1 MKTGRKVG
9 WDLFRVA
16 MVLVVFAFH
25 ANMHLGLSFGI
36 FTRFVAA
43 GSLCMSGF
51 FMLSGAVLYY
61 RYGDEKVFNSGLKGF
76 YLKRFLSLLPLY
88 WAITILFFLDNP
100 VGTDGLKMLPIEIL
114 GIQALFPVDFFMVHN
129 GGTWFVSCLLICYV
143 IFPLI
148 VKLIDGTRR
157 AGLIALCLLLTAFD
171 IYALMITYR
180 FGFVELYSTPV
191 SRCIQFAI
199 GCTVAAVIKTGKNGS
214 MRMPLYAV
222 AAGSAA
228 VTVFLLMITTKMV
241 DNGLFADADILQK
254 LAMYDV
260 VAVPCFAVLIFILG
274 CADTNAGGKILIHAS
289 NLAYAFFLAQ
299 LFIFER
305 SKLAFDAFDIH
316 NNKLKILTAL
326 FICTAFAAVL
336 HFVIE
341 KPCNS
346 FIRKKVL

>member
-1 MKTGRKVG
+1 MNKSRKVG
-9 WDLFRVA
+9 WDLFRVV

-25 ANMHLGLSFGI
+25 ANMHLGLTFGI
-36 FTRFVAA
+36 FTRFVTV

-51 FMLSGAVLYY
+51 FILSGAVLYY

-76 YLKRFLSLLPLY
+76 YIKRFLSLLPLY
-88 WAITILFFLDNP
+88 WAITILYLLDNP
-100 VGTDGLKMLPIEIL
+100 VGVDGMKMLPVEIL

-157 AGLIALCLLLTAFD
+157 AGLVALCLLLTALD
-171 IYALMITYR
+171 IYALMITYKN
-180 FGFVELYSTPV
+180 GFVELYSTPV
-191 SRCIQFAI
+191 SRCMQFAI
-199 GCTVAAVIKTGKNGS
+199 GCTVAAIIKTGKNGS
-214 MRMPLYAV
+214 VKMPLYSV

-228 VTVFLLMITTKMV
+228 VTVVLLIITTKMV

-260 VAVPCFAVLIFILG
+260 IAVPAFAALIFMLG
-274 CADTNAGGKILIHAS
+274 CTDANAGGKILMHAS

-305 SKLAFDAFDIH
+305 SRQVFNAFDIH

-326 FICTAFAAVL
+326 LICTAFAAIL

-341 KPCNS
+341 KPCNT
-346 FIRKKVL
+346 FVRKKVL